1 MPAIREP
8 AVTAPSLLRLAAI
21 GALALSFAL
30 TACGRKGPL
39 DLPPSAAAQP
49 PSPQQRA
56 ESGPAED
63 EHGLPPP
70 AQGQRKSFFLD
81 WLLN

>member
-1 MPAIREP
+1 MVPAIREP

-21 GALALSFAL
+21 GVLAISFAL

-39 DLPPSAAAQP
+39 DPPPSASAASRSSGTQ
-49 PSPQQRA
+49 A
-56 ESGPAED
+56 ELLED
-63 EHGLPPP
+63 EYGNPLPPK
-70 AQGQRKSFFLD
+70 GQKKSFFLD